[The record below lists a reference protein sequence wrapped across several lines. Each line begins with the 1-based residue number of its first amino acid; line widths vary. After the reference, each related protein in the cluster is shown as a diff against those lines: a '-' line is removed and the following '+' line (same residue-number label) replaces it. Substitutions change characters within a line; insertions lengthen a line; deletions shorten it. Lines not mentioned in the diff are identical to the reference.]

1 MENLGYYNGKY
12 DLIENMYVPMNDRA
26 CFFGDGIYEAAYAR
40 NRIVYA
46 LDEHITRL
54 FESAA
59 ELGIVVPH
67 SKKELEDIILDLVQ
81 KVDSTDQLIYFQV
94 SRGTQM
100 RNHTPNPDLIG
111 NLWITIRPMTLRDSY
126 THMTLMTLEDT
137 RHSFCNIKSLNLLSA
152 VIASMKSIEAGVDEA
167 VLFRDNYVTECT
179 HSNIFIITE
188 NNELKTAPISA
199 NVLPGVSRAHL
210 ISAAKLLEI
219 TVVEEDFT
227 LDEMFSAKEIIV
239 TASGALCRPVCKIDG
254 KNVGGRAQEILCK
267 LRDYVTNDF
276 LKKTEK

>member
-1 MENLGYYNGKY
+1 M
-12 DLIENMYVPMNDRA
+12 
-26 CFFGDGIYEAAYAR
+26 
-40 NRIVYA
+40 
-46 LDEHITRL
+46 
-54 FESAA
+54 
-59 ELGIVVPH
+59 
-67 SKKELEDIILDLVQ
+67 
-81 KVDSTDQLIYFQV
+81 
-94 SRGTQM
+94 
-100 RNHTPNPDLIG
+100 
-111 NLWITIRPMTLRDSY
+111 
-126 THMTLMTLEDT
+126 
-137 RHSFCNIKSLNLLSA
+137 KSL
-152 VIASMKSIEAGVDEA
+152 EAGVDEA
-167 VLFRDNYVTECT
+167 VLFRGEYVTECT

-219 TVVEEDFT
+219 TVVEEAFT